1 MINTPVELDD
11 TDKLRS
17 TGAFGDSRVLK
28 GRPGA
33 SGGLGKAEAGNTAG
47 AALGLGKCA
56 TYDTLNSPIAIPPMP
71 DYNGRILAYTATGA
85 IIAVG
90 MSQGVFASWMYWLLA
105 GALLWPHI
113 AHLLARRTFLKNSSR
128 IRHKMLLLDCA
139 IGGGFIGTIGLV
151 AIPSVAVT
159 LMLMFSCLIVGGIRQ
174 WLYGTLFMIVGMVI
188 AVGVVGTA
196 DSLQSPLITSI
207 VAILATGLYICV
219 TAFYSHQQAQAL
231 MMAKTQIQNQREQS
245 IALSHKL
252 SKYLSPQVWQ
262 SIFTGERDVRLE
274 TQRKKLV
281 IFFSD
286 IKGFTELSE
295 EMEPEALT
303 ELLNHYFNE
312 MSEVALKYGG
322 TIDKFVGDSI
332 MVFFGDPTSRGQ
344 REDTFACVSMAIDM
358 RKHMKIMRQKWRS
371 QGIKTPLEIRMG
383 ISTGYTTVGN
393 FGAEN
398 RMDYTIIGKEV
409 NLASRLESLAEPGEI
424 LVSYETFSLI
434 KDRIMCR
441 DKGEITVKGF
451 GKPVPIYEVVDFR
464 RDLGPNRSFLEH
476 EHSGFAMYLDSDKI
490 TEKERKAILKAL
502 EDAAERLRQ
511 EEDV

>member
-1 MINTPVELDD
+1 MMSAPVD
-11 TDKLRS
+11 LRN
-17 TGAFGDSRVLK
+17 
-28 GRPGA
+28 A
-33 SGGLGKAEAGNTAG
+33 SANAGKA
-47 AALGLGKCA
+47 
-56 TYDTLNSPIAIPPMP
+56 TLVDAPNNPIAIPPMP
-71 DYNGRILAYTATGA
+71 DYNGRILAYTVTAM
-85 IIAVG
+85 IIAAGVI
-90 MSQGVFASWMYWLLA
+90 QGAFPDWLIYAIA
-105 GALLWPHI
+105 GALSWPHI
-113 AHLLARRTFLKNSSR
+113 AHALTRRTFLKNSSR
-128 IRHKMLLLDCA
+128 IRQKMLIVDCL
-139 IGGGFIGTIGLV
+139 IGGALVGAIGLV
-151 AIPSVAVT
+151 AIPSVSVM
-159 LMLMFSCLIVGGIRQ
+159 LMLMFSCLIIGGLRQ
-174 WLYGTLFMIVGMVI
+174 WLFGTVFMFTTLSIGLAVCGPAESFQAPLLTGIV
-188 AVGVVGTA
+188 
-196 DSLQSPLITSI
+196 S
-207 VAILATGLYICV
+207 ILATGLYICV
-219 TAFYSHQQAQAL
+219 TAFYSHQQARAL

-274 TQRKKLV
+274 TQRKKLAV
-281 IFFSD
+281 FFSD

-303 ELLNHYFNE
+303 ELLNHYFNG

-344 REDTFACVSMAIDM
+344 REDAFACVSMAIDM

-464 RDLGPNRSFLEH
+464 RDMGPNRSFLEH

-490 TEKERKAILKAL
+490 TERERQSILTAL
-502 EDAAERLRQ
+502 EDAADRLRQ
-511 EEDV
+511 EEEIR

>member
-1 MINTPVELDD
+1 V
-11 TDKLRS
+11 
-17 TGAFGDSRVLK
+17 
-28 GRPGA
+28 
-33 SGGLGKAEAGNTAG
+33 
-47 AALGLGKCA
+47 
-56 TYDTLNSPIAIPPMP
+56 
-71 DYNGRILAYTATGA
+71 
-85 IIAVG
+85 
-90 MSQGVFASWMYWLLA
+90 WLVA
-105 GALLWPHI
+105 GALIWPHVV
-113 AHLLARRTFLKNSSR
+113 HFLTRRTFLRFSPR
-128 IRHKMLLLDCA
+128 IRQKMLLCDC
-139 IGGGFIGTIGLV
+139 IVGGAFIGLMGLIV
-151 AIPSVAVT
+151 VPSIAVV
-159 LMLMFSCLIVGGIRQ
+159 LMLMFSGLIVGGVRQ
-174 WLYGTLFMIVGMVI
+174 WLFGTLLMTLSAGAGL
-188 AVGVVGTA
+188 AVSGPA
-196 DSLQSPLITSI
+196 ASLESPLSVSVVSLI
-207 VAILATGLYICV
+207 ATGLYICV
-219 TAFYSHQQAQAL
+219 TAYYAHQQARAL
-231 MMAKTQIQNQREQS
+231 MTAKTQIQNQREQS

-332 MVFFGDPTSRGQ
+332 MIFFGDPTSQGQ
-344 REDTFACVSMAIDM
+344 RADAVACVSMAIEM

-451 GKPVPIYEVVDFR
+451 GRPVPIYEVVDFR

-476 EHSGFAMYLDSDKI
+476 EHSGFAMYLDSEKI
-490 TEKERKAILKAL
+490 DETERKSILAAL
-502 EDAAERLRQ
+502 EDAADRLRQ
-511 EEDV
+511 E

>member
-1 MINTPVELDD
+1 MMSAPIDLRNASTSASKAAVLD
-11 TDKLRS
+11 
-17 TGAFGDSRVLK
+17 AQ
-28 GRPGA
+28 
-33 SGGLGKAEAGNTAG
+33 NH
-47 AALGLGKCA
+47 
-56 TYDTLNSPIAIPPMP
+56 PIAIPPMP
-71 DYNGRILAYTATGA
+71 DYNGRILAYTATAG
-85 IIAVG
+85 IIV
-90 MSQGVFASWMYWLLA
+90 SGVLQDVFGLWMLWLLS
-105 GALLWPHI
+105 GALTWPHI
-113 AHLLARRTFLKNSSR
+113 AHQLTRRTFLRNSSR
-128 IRHKMLLLDCA
+128 IRQKMLLTDCA
-139 IGGGFIGTIGLV
+139 IGGGFVGCIGLI
-151 AIPSVAVT
+151 AIPSVAVA

-174 WLYGTLFMIVGMVI
+174 WLLGTMIMAACGAIGVAIVGP
-188 AVGVVGTA
+188 AE
-196 DSLQSPLITSI
+196 SLQSPMITSI
-207 VAILATGLYICV
+207 IAISATGLYICV
-219 TAFYSHQQAQAL
+219 TAFYSHQQARAL

-274 TQRKKLV
+274 TQRKKLAV
-281 IFFSD
+281 FFSD

-332 MVFFGDPTSRGQ
+332 MIFFGDPTSRGQ
-344 REDTFACVSMAIDM
+344 KEDAFACVSMAVEM

-409 NLASRLESLAEPGEI
+409 NLASRLESLAVPGEI
-424 LVSYETFSLI
+424 LISYETFSLI

-451 GKPVPIYEVVDFR
+451 GRPVSIYEVVDFR
-464 RDLGPNRSFLEH
+464 RDMGPNRSFLEH
-476 EHSGFAMYLDSDKI
+476 ERNGFAMYLDSEKI
-490 TEKERKAILKAL
+490 TERERESILSAL

-511 EEDV
+511 EEDS

>member
-1 MINTPVELDD
+1 MNAPAD
-11 TDKLRS
+11 LRS
-17 TGAFGDSRVLK
+17 TSSKTGKTAVL
-28 GRPGA
+28 
-33 SGGLGKAEAGNTAG
+33 EAQN
-47 AALGLGKCA
+47 
-56 TYDTLNSPIAIPPMP
+56 NPVAIPPMP
-71 DYNGRILAYTATGA
+71 DYNGRILAYTATGSV
-85 IIAVG
+85 IAAG
-90 MSQGVFASWMYWLLA
+90 LAQDLFANWMVWTLIA
-105 GALLWPHI
+105 AVIWPHI
-113 AHLLARRTFLKNSSR
+113 AHQLTRRTFLRNSAR
-128 IRHKMLLLDCA
+128 IRQKMLLVDCA

-151 AIPSVAVT
+151 MIPSVSVL
-159 LMLMFSCLIVGGIRQ
+159 LMLMFSCLIIGGIRQ
-174 WLYGTLFMIVGMVI
+174 WVFGTLITFISIGLSL
-188 AVGVVGTA
+188 AVVGLA
-196 DSLQSPLITSI
+196 KSPHSPLFTSLM
-207 VAILATGLYICV
+207 AIFATGSYICV
-219 TAFYSHQQAQAL
+219 TAFYSHQQARAL
-231 MMAKTQIQNQREQS
+231 MLAKTQIQNQREQS

-274 TQRKKLV
+274 TQRKKLAV
-281 IFFSD
+281 FFSD

-332 MVFFGDPTSRGQ
+332 MIFFGDPTSQGQ
-344 REDTFACVSMAIDM
+344 KQDALSCVSMAIDM

-424 LVSYETFSLI
+424 LISYETFSLV

-451 GKPVPIYEVVDFR
+451 GRPVPIYEVVDFR
-464 RDLGPNRSFLEH
+464 RDMGPNRSFLEH
-476 EHSGFAMYLDSDKI
+476 EHSGFAMYLDSDKV
-490 TEKERKAILKAL
+490 TEQERETILSAL
-502 EDAAERLRQ
+502 EDAADRLRR
-511 EEDV
+511 EEV

>member
-1 MINTPVELDD
+1 MMNAPAEL
-11 TDKLRS
+11 RNA
-17 TGAFGDSRVLK
+17 TGSAAKVVHGDLSSHETV
-28 GRPGA
+28 
-33 SGGLGKAEAGNTAG
+33 
-47 AALGLGKCA
+47 
-56 TYDTLNSPIAIPPMP
+56 AIPPMP
-71 DYNGRILAYTATGA
+71 DYSGRILGYGVNTA
-85 IIAVG
+85 IIIAGVL
-90 MSQGVFASWMYWLLA
+90 QGIFPGWMLWLVA
-105 GALLWPHI
+105 GTMLWPHA
-113 AHLLARRTFLKNSSR
+113 AHLISRRTFLRRSPR
-128 IRHKMLLLDCA
+128 IRQKMLFLDCV
-139 IGGGFIGTIGLV
+139 IGGGFIGMIGLV
-151 AIPSVAVT
+151 AIPAVST
-159 LMLMFSCLIVGGIRQ
+159 VLMLMFSCLIVGGTRQ
-174 WLYGTLFMIVGMVI
+174 WLVGTLLMGAAT
-188 AVGVVGTA
+188 AVSVASFGVA
-196 DSLQSPLITSI
+196 ESFQSPLLTSLI
-207 VAILATGLYICV
+207 SVFATGTYICV
-219 TAFYSHQQAQAL
+219 TAYYSHQQARAL
-231 MMAKTQIQNQREQS
+231 LLAKTQIQNQREQS

-274 TQRKKLV
+274 TQRKKLA

-344 REDTFACVSMAIDM
+344 REDAFACVSMAIEM

-371 QGIKTPLEIRMG
+371 QGIKTPLQIRLG

-409 NLASRLESLAEPGEI
+409 NLASRLESLADSGEI
-424 LVSYETFSLI
+424 LISYETFSLV

-451 GKPVPIYEVVDFR
+451 AKPVPIYEVVDFR
-464 RDLGPNRSFLEH
+464 RDMGPHRSFMEH
-476 EHSGFAMYLDSDKI
+476 EHSGFAMYMDSEKI
-490 TEKERKAILKAL
+490 TERERKAILAAL
-502 EDAAERLRQ
+502 EDAADRLRI
-511 EEDV
+511 EEDSE

>member
-1 MINTPVELDD
+1 MLSAPVEM
-11 TDKLRS
+11 S
-17 TGAFGDSRVLK
+17 A
-28 GRPGA
+28 A
-33 SGGLGKAEAGNTAG
+33 SANAGKSAVADAQN
-47 AALGLGKCA
+47 
-56 TYDTLNSPIAIPPMP
+56 NPIAIPPMP
-71 DYNGRILAYTATGA
+71 DYNGRILAYTATA
-85 IIAVG
+85 VIIAAGVI
-90 MSQGVFASWMYWLLA
+90 QGAFPQWLVYTIA
-105 GALLWPHI
+105 GALSWPHV
-113 AHLLARRTFLKNSSR
+113 ANLLTRRTFLRHSPR
-128 IRHKMLLLDCA
+128 IRQKMLIIDCL
-139 IGGGFIGTIGLV
+139 IGGSFVGAVGLV
-151 AIPSVAVT
+151 AIPSVSVM
-159 LMLMFSCLIVGGIRQ
+159 LMLMFSCLIIGGLRQ
-174 WLYGTLFMIVGMVI
+174 WLFGTVFMFTSLSI
-188 AVGVVGTA
+188 ALAVFGPA
-196 DSLQSPLITSI
+196 DNFQPPLLTSI
-207 VAILATGLYICV
+207 LSILATGLYICV
-219 TAFYSHQQAQAL
+219 TAFYSHQQARAL

-274 TQRKKLV
+274 TQRKKLAV
-281 IFFSD
+281 FFSD

-303 ELLNHYFNE
+303 ELLNHYFNG

-344 REDTFACVSMAIDM
+344 REDAFACVSMAIDM

-490 TEKERKAILKAL
+490 TERERQSILTAL
-502 EDAAERLRQ
+502 EDAADRLRQ
-511 EEDV
+511 EEEIR

>member
-1 MINTPVELDD
+1 MNAPVD
-11 TDKLRS
+11 LRS
-17 TGAFGDSRVLK
+17 
-28 GRPGA
+28 A
-33 SGGLGKAEAGNTAG
+33 SSTTSKSAVPDAQN
-47 AALGLGKCA
+47 
-56 TYDTLNSPIAIPPMP
+56 NPVAIPPMP
-71 DYNGRILAYTATGA
+71 DYNGRILAYTATGGV
-85 IIAVG
+85 IAAG
-90 MSQGVFASWMYWLLA
+90 LAQGLFADWMIWTLLA
-105 GALLWPHI
+105 ALIWPHV
-113 AHLLARRTFLKNSSR
+113 AHQLTRRTFLRNSNR
-128 IRHKMLLLDCA
+128 IRQKMLLVDCA

-151 AIPSVAVT
+151 VIPSISVV
-159 LMLMFSCLIVGGIRQ
+159 LMLMFSCLIIGGVRQ
-174 WLYGTLFMIVGMVI
+174 WVFGSLITI
-188 AVGVVGTA
+188 AAAGAAVSVVGLA
-196 DSLQSPLITSI
+196 PSPQSPLLTSI
-207 VAILATGLYICV
+207 IAILATGCYICV
-219 TAFYSHQQAQAL
+219 TAFYSHQQARAL

-274 TQRKKLV
+274 TQRKKLAV
-281 IFFSD
+281 FFSD

-332 MVFFGDPTSRGQ
+332 MIFFGDPTSQGQ
-344 REDTFACVSMAIDM
+344 KQDALSCVSMAIDM

-424 LVSYETFSLI
+424 LISYETFSLI

-451 GKPVPIYEVVDFR
+451 GRPVPIYEVVDFR
-464 RDLGPNRSFLEH
+464 RDMGAHRSFLEH
-476 EHSGFAMYLDSDKI
+476 EHSGFAMYLDSEKI
-490 TEKERKAILKAL
+490 TEKERGSILLAL
-502 EDAAERLRQ
+502 EDAADRLRR
-511 EEDV
+511 EEE

>member
-1 MINTPVELDD
+1 MNAPVD
-11 TDKLRS
+11 LRS
-17 TGAFGDSRVLK
+17 TGSTASKSAVLDAQNN
-28 GRPGA
+28 PV
-33 SGGLGKAEAGNTAG
+33 
-47 AALGLGKCA
+47 
-56 TYDTLNSPIAIPPMP
+56 AIPPMP
-71 DYNGRILAYTATGA
+71 DYNGRILAYTATGSV
-85 IIAVG
+85 IAAG
-90 MSQGVFASWMYWLLA
+90 LAQGLFADWMIWTLA
-105 GALLWPHI
+105 AALVWPHV
-113 AHLLARRTFLKNSSR
+113 AHQLTRRTYLRHSAR
-128 IRHKMLLLDCA
+128 IRQKMLLVDCA
-139 IGGGFIGTIGLV
+139 VGGGFIGSIGLV
-151 AIPSVAVT
+151 VIPSISVL
-159 LMLMFSCLIVGGIRQ
+159 LMLMFSCLIIGGVRQ
-174 WLYGTLFMIVGMVI
+174 WVFGSLIAIGSAAAAVSIVGI
-188 AVGVVGTA
+188 AP
-196 DSLQSPLITSI
+196 SPQSPLATSI
-207 VAILATGLYICV
+207 VSILATGSYICV
-219 TAFYSHQQAQAL
+219 TAFYSHQQARAL
-231 MMAKTQIQNQREQS
+231 MTAKTQIQNQREQS

-274 TQRKKLV
+274 TQRKKLAV
-281 IFFSD
+281 FFSD

-312 MSEVALKYGG
+312 MSEVALRYGG

-332 MVFFGDPTSRGQ
+332 MIFFGDPTSQGQ
-344 REDTFACVSMAIDM
+344 KQDALSCVSMAIDM

-451 GKPVPIYEVVDFR
+451 GRPVPIYEVVDFR
-464 RDLGPNRSFLEH
+464 RDMGPNRSFMEH

-490 TEKERKAILKAL
+490 TERERETILCAL
-502 EDAAERLRQ
+502 EDAADRLRR
-511 EEDV
+511 EEE

>member
-1 MINTPVELDD
+1 MMSAPADLRNASNSVEKSL
-11 TDKLRS
+11 
-17 TGAFGDSRVLK
+17 
-28 GRPGA
+28 A
-33 SGGLGKAEAGNTAG
+33 SEA
-47 AALGLGKCA
+47 
-56 TYDTLNSPIAIPPMP
+56 LNSPVAIPPMP
-71 DYNGRILAYTATGA
+71 DYNGRLLAYTATATIIVTGVLQGA
-85 IIAVG
+85 F
-90 MSQGVFASWMYWLLA
+90 QQWHLWLIA
-105 GALLWPHI
+105 GALTWPHI
-113 AHLLARRTFLKNSSR
+113 AHLLTRRTFLRNSPR
-128 IRHKMLLLDCA
+128 IRQKMLIVDWV
-139 IGGGFIGTIGLV
+139 IGGGLIGCIGLV
-151 AIPSVAVT
+151 AIPSVSII
-159 LMLMFSCLIVGGIRQ
+159 LMLMFSALIIGGIRQ
-174 WLYGTLFMIVGMVI
+174 WLIGCGFMAVSI
-188 AVGVVGTA
+188 AAFFAIFGPA
-196 DSLQSPLITSI
+196 ESFQSPLLTSMMS
-207 VAILATGLYICV
+207 ILSTGLYICV
-219 TAFYSHQQAQAL
+219 TAFYSHQQARAL
-231 MMAKTQIQNQREQS
+231 MLAKTQIQNQREQS

-274 TQRKKLV
+274 TQRKKLA

-303 ELLNHYFNE
+303 ELLNHYFNG
-312 MSEVALKYGG
+312 MAEVALRYGG

-344 REDTFACVSMAIDM
+344 REDAFACVSMAIDM

-464 RDLGPNRSFLEH
+464 RDMGPNRSFMEH

-490 TEKERKAILKAL
+490 TDKERKSILSAL
-502 EDAAERLRQ
+502 EDATERLRH
-511 EEDV
+511 EEDSVRD

>member
-1 MINTPVELDD
+1 MMSAPIDLRNASSSAAKSAVLDSQNNPV
-11 TDKLRS
+11 
-17 TGAFGDSRVLK
+17 
-28 GRPGA
+28 
-33 SGGLGKAEAGNTAG
+33 
-47 AALGLGKCA
+47 
-56 TYDTLNSPIAIPPMP
+56 AIPPMP
-71 DYNGRILAYTATGA
+71 DYNGRILAYTATAG
-85 IIAVG
+85 IIV
-90 MSQGVFASWMYWLLA
+90 SGVMQDVFGLWMLWLLA
-105 GALLWPHI
+105 GALTWPHI
-113 AHLLARRTFLKNSSR
+113 AHYLTRKTFLRNSPR
-128 IRHKMLLLDCA
+128 IRQKMLLVDCA
-139 IGGGFIGTIGLV
+139 IGGGFVGCTGLIAV
-151 AIPSVAVT
+151 PSVAVV

-174 WLYGTLFMIVGMVI
+174 WLFGTLIMAACCAVAVAIVGP
-188 AVGVVGTA
+188 AE
-196 DSLQSPLITSI
+196 SFQSPMVTSI
-207 VAILATGLYICV
+207 IAIMATGLYICV
-219 TAFYSHQQAQAL
+219 TAFYSHQQARAL

-274 TQRKKLV
+274 TQRKKLAV
-281 IFFSD
+281 FFSD

-332 MVFFGDPTSRGQ
+332 MIFFGDPTSRGQ
-344 REDTFACVSMAIDM
+344 REDAFACVSMAVEM
-358 RKHMKIMRQKWRS
+358 RKHMKIMRQRWRS

-424 LVSYETFSLI
+424 LISYETFSLI

-451 GKPVPIYEVVDFR
+451 GRPVPIYEVVDFR
-464 RDLGPNRSFLEH
+464 RDMGPNRSFLEH
-476 EHSGFAMYLDSDKI
+476 EHSGFAMYLDSEKI
-490 TEKERKAILKAL
+490 TERERESILSAL
-502 EDAAERLRQ
+502 EDAAERLRR
-511 EEDV
+511 EESP

>member
-1 MINTPVELDD
+1 MMHAPADLRNASASAGKVLSCDQATGPV
-11 TDKLRS
+11 
-17 TGAFGDSRVLK
+17 
-28 GRPGA
+28 
-33 SGGLGKAEAGNTAG
+33 
-47 AALGLGKCA
+47 
-56 TYDTLNSPIAIPPMP
+56 AIPPMP
-71 DYNGRILAYTATGA
+71 DYNGRVLGYTTTALIIVTGVLQGA
-85 IIAVG
+85 FPQWLMWMAPAAV
-90 MSQGVFASWMYWLLA
+90 A
-105 GALLWPHI
+105 WPHI
-113 AHLLARRTFLKNSSR
+113 AHMLTRRTFLNRSPR
-128 IRHKMLLLDCA
+128 IRQKMLLVDCL
-139 IGGGFIGTIGLV
+139 IGGAFVGSIGLIAV
-151 AIPSVAVT
+151 PSLSVT
-159 LMLMFSCLIVGGIRQ
+159 LMMMFSCLIVGGVRQ
-174 WLYGTLFMIVGMVI
+174 WLLGTGFM
-188 AVGVVGTA
+188 GVSAGLTLA
-196 DSLQSPLITSI
+196 ACGPATNFEAPLMTSI
-207 VAILATGLYICV
+207 LAILSSSLYICV
-219 TAFYSHQQAQAL
+219 TAYYSHQQARAL

-274 TQRKKLV
+274 TQRKKLAV
-281 IFFSD
+281 FFSD

-332 MVFFGDPTSRGQ
+332 MIFFGDPTSRGQ
-344 REDTFACVSMAIDM
+344 REDAFACVSMAIEM

-451 GKPVPIYEVVDFR
+451 AKPVPIYEVVDFR
-464 RDLGPNRSFLEH
+464 RDMGPNRSFLEH
-476 EHSGFAMYLDSDKI
+476 EHSGFAMYLDSEKV
-490 TEKERKAILKAL
+490 TEKERRAILKAL
-502 EDAAERLRQ
+502 EDAADRLRA
-511 EEDV
+511 EEEIPEGDKLS

>member
-1 MINTPVELDD
+1 MMSAPAD
-11 TDKLRS
+11 LRN
-17 TGAFGDSRVLK
+17 A
-28 GRPGA
+28 A
-33 SGGLGKAEAGNTAG
+33 SGTGK
-47 AALGLGKCA
+47 L
-56 TYDTLNSPIAIPPMP
+56 SPDEIHDPAVAIPPMP
-71 DYNGRILAYTATGA
+71 DYNGRILAYTATAA
-85 IIAVG
+85 IIVTG
-90 MSQGVFASWMYWLLA
+90 VLQGIFEQQLLWVVA
-105 GALLWPHI
+105 GALIWPHL
-113 AHLLARRTFLKNSSR
+113 AHLLTRRTFLRRSPR
-128 IRHKMLLLDCA
+128 IRQKMLFLDC
-139 IGGGFIGTIGLV
+139 IVGGAFIGLIGLI
-151 AIPSVAVT
+151 AIPSVSVI

-174 WLYGTLFMIVGMVI
+174 WLF
-188 AVGVVGTA
+188 GTA
-196 DSLQSPLITSI
+196 LMSASLAASAATLGVADNLQSPLLTSI
-207 VAILATGLYICV
+207 IAVASTGAYICV
-219 TAFYSHQQAQAL
+219 TAYYSHQQARAL
-231 MMAKTQIQNQREQS
+231 LLAKTQIQNQREQS
-245 IALSHKL
+245 ITLSHKL

-274 TQRKKLV
+274 TQRKKLAV
-281 IFFSD
+281 FFSD

-303 ELLNHYFNE
+303 ELLNHYFNG
-312 MSEVALKYGG
+312 MSEVALRYGG

-344 REDTFACVSMAIDM
+344 REDAFACVSMAIDM
-358 RKHMKIMRQKWRS
+358 RKQMKIMRQKWRS

-409 NLASRLESLAEPGEI
+409 NLASRLESLAEAGEI

-451 GKPVPIYEVVDFR
+451 GKPVAIYEVVDFR
-464 RDLGPNRSFLEH
+464 RDMGPHRSFLEH

-490 TEKERKAILKAL
+490 TERERKAVLAAL
-502 EDAAERLRQ
+502 EDAADRLRQ
-511 EEDV
+511 EEDSE

>member
-1 MINTPVELDD
+1 MMSTPAD
-11 TDKLRS
+11 LRS
-17 TGAFGDSRVLK
+17 VTSNTGKLS
-28 GRPGA
+28 PG
-33 SGGLGKAEAGNTAG
+33 EIH
-47 AALGLGKCA
+47 
-56 TYDTLNSPIAIPPMP
+56 DHIVAIPPMP
-71 DYNGRILAYTATGA
+71 DYNGRILAYTATAA
-85 IIAVG
+85 IIVTG
-90 MSQGVFASWMYWLLA
+90 VLQGTFPQELLWIVA
-105 GALLWPHI
+105 GALIWPHL
-113 AHLLARRTFLKNSSR
+113 AHLLTRRTFLRRSYR
-128 IRHKMLLLDCA
+128 IRQKMLLFDCL
-139 IGGGFIGTIGLV
+139 IGGAFIGLIGLV
-151 AIPSVAVT
+151 AIPSVSVI

-174 WLYGTLFMIVGMVI
+174 WLFGTALLSASLAASAATLGVADSPQTPLLTSII
-188 AVGVVGTA
+188 AVA
-196 DSLQSPLITSI
+196 
-207 VAILATGLYICV
+207 ATGTYICV
-219 TAFYSHQQAQAL
+219 TAYYSHQQARAL
-231 MMAKTQIQNQREQS
+231 LLAKTQIQNQREQS

-274 TQRKKLV
+274 TQRKKLAV
-281 IFFSD
+281 FFSD

-312 MSEVALKYGG
+312 MSQVALRYGG

-344 REDTFACVSMAIDM
+344 REDAFACVSMAIDM

-409 NLASRLESLAEPGEI
+409 NLASRLESLAEAGEI

-451 GKPVPIYEVVDFR
+451 GKPVAIYEVVDFR
-464 RDLGPNRSFLEH
+464 RDMGPNRSFLEH

-490 TEKERKAILKAL
+490 TERERKTVLAAL
-502 EDAAERLRQ
+502 EDAADRLRQ
-511 EEDV
+511 EEDAE

>member
-1 MINTPVELDD
+1 MMSAQADLRNVASSAG
-11 TDKLRS
+11 KL
-17 TGAFGDSRVLK
+17 
-28 GRPGA
+28 A
-33 SGGLGKAEAGNTAG
+33 SSEIHDHTV
-47 AALGLGKCA
+47 
-56 TYDTLNSPIAIPPMP
+56 AIPPMP
-71 DYNGRILAYTATGA
+71 DYNGRIIAYTATAA
-85 IIAVG
+85 IIVTG
-90 MSQGVFASWMYWLLA
+90 IIQGVFQQWLLWFVA
-105 GALLWPHI
+105 GALTWPHL
-113 AHLLARRTFLKNSSR
+113 AHLLTRRTFLRRSPR
-128 IRHKMLLLDCA
+128 IRQKMLFLDCV
-139 IGGGFIGTIGLV
+139 IGGSFIGLIGLI
-151 AIPSVAVT
+151 AIPSVSVV

-174 WLYGTLFMIVGMVI
+174 WLFGTALMFASLAASA
-188 AVGVVGTA
+188 AVFGVA
-196 DSLQSPLITSI
+196 DSLQSPLLTSI
-207 VAILATGLYICV
+207 LALASTGVYICV
-219 TAFYSHQQAQAL
+219 TAYYSHQQARTL
-231 MMAKTQIQNQREQS
+231 LLAKTQIQNQREQS

-274 TQRKKLV
+274 TQRKKLAV
-281 IFFSD
+281 FFSD

-312 MSEVALKYGG
+312 MSEVALRYGG

-332 MVFFGDPTSRGQ
+332 MIFFGDPTSRGQ
-344 REDTFACVSMAIDM
+344 REDAFACVSMAIDM

-464 RDLGPNRSFLEH
+464 RDMGPNRSFLEH

-490 TEKERKAILKAL
+490 TERERKEVLAAL
-502 EDAAERLRQ
+502 EDAADRLRQ
-511 EEDV
+511 EDDAD

>member
-1 MINTPVELDD
+1 MNAPLNVSKTLVLDSNNQPV
-11 TDKLRS
+11 
-17 TGAFGDSRVLK
+17 AV
-28 GRPGA
+28 
-33 SGGLGKAEAGNTAG
+33 
-47 AALGLGKCA
+47 
-56 TYDTLNSPIAIPPMP
+56 PPMP
-71 DYNGRILAYTATGA
+71 DYNGRVLAYTAA
-85 IIAVG
+85 AVILAAG
-90 MSQGVFASWMYWLLA
+90 MFEGVFSTDMYWLLA
-105 GALLWPHI
+105 GSLAWPH
-113 AHLLARRTFLKNSSR
+113 LAYYISHRTILRKSTR
-128 IRHKMLLLDCA
+128 IRNKMLLLDCA
-139 IGGGFIGTIGLV
+139 LGGAFIGALGLV
-151 AIPSVAVT
+151 VVPSAAVV

-174 WLYGTLFMIVGMVI
+174 WLIGTLLAMV
-188 AVGVVGTA
+188 TA
-196 DSLQSPLITSI
+196 ILSAGFHGPATSFHAPLLTSI
-207 VAILATGLYICV
+207 VSFLATGLYICV
-219 TAFYSHQQAQAL
+219 TAYYAHQQARSL
-231 MMAKTQIQNQREQS
+231 MLAKTQIQNQREQS

-274 TQRKKLV
+274 TQRKKLA

-286 IKGFTELSE
+286 IKGFTDLSE

-344 REDTFACVSMAIDM
+344 REDAFACVSMAIEM

-383 ISTGYTTVGN
+383 NSTGYTTVGN

-434 KDRIMCR
+434 KDKIMCR

-451 GKPVPIYEVVDFR
+451 GRPVPIYEVVDFR
-464 RDLGPNRSFLEH
+464 RDMGPNRSFLEH
-476 EHSGFAMYLDSDKI
+476 EHSGFAMYLDSDKV
-490 TEKERKAILKAL
+490 TEKERERILAAL
-502 EDAAERLRQ
+502 EDAADRLRQ
-511 EEDV
+511 EEL

>member
-1 MINTPVELDD
+1 MMSAPAE
-11 TDKLRS
+11 LRS
-17 TGAFGDSRVLK
+17 VT
-28 GRPGA
+28 
-33 SGGLGKAEAGNTAG
+33 GNTG
-47 AALGLGKCA
+47 KLGQGDI
-56 TYDTLNSPIAIPPMP
+56 YDHTVAIPPMP
-71 DYNGRILAYTATGA
+71 DYNGRILAYTATAG
-85 IIAVG
+85 IIVTG
-90 MSQGVFASWMYWLLA
+90 VLQGVFPQLLLWMVA
-105 GALLWPHI
+105 GALVWPHL
-113 AHLLARRTFLKNSSR
+113 AHVLTRRTFLRRSPR
-128 IRHKMLLLDCA
+128 IRQKMLFLDCI
-139 IGGGFIGTIGLV
+139 IGGSFIGMIGLI
-151 AIPSVAVT
+151 AIPSVSVV
-159 LMLMFSCLIVGGIRQ
+159 LMLMFSCLIVGGVRQ
-174 WLYGTLFMIVGMVI
+174 WLFGTVLLSAAMAATV
-188 AVGVVGTA
+188 AATGTA
-196 DSLQSPLITSI
+196 ASLEAPLLTSI
-207 VAILATGLYICV
+207 VAILATGTYICV
-219 TAFYSHQQAQAL
+219 TAYYSHQQARAL
-231 MMAKTQIQNQREQS
+231 LLAKTQIQNQREQS

-274 TQRKKLV
+274 TQRKKLAV
-281 IFFSD
+281 FFSD

-344 REDTFACVSMAIDM
+344 KEDAFSCVSMAIEM

-464 RDLGPNRSFLEH
+464 RDMGPHRSFLEH
-476 EHSGFAMYLDSDKI
+476 EHSGFAMYLDSDKV
-490 TEKERKAILKAL
+490 TERERKAILSAL
-502 EDAAERLRQ
+502 EDAADRLRQ
-511 EEDV
+511 EDDTE